1 METYVRQ
8 HPTFFDDDDP
18 YAPSYPG
25 KVVDARLEQKA
36 EAITLSGWYVWHSHR
51 VELRVE
57 LLIDAGGM
65 SVRNG
70 TGMST
75 RDGAEGRHRHER
87 HVRRGGRRQHERH
100 GRRRHDHRHRGGHL
114 RRGARGYAGV
124 RGRAPRRPSWRSRA
138 SRATGPR
145 ARPGVHGLPELP
157 APEQAD
163 LRYPRADAADF
174 EKSISSSDGR
184 QLADTSKKHAQASQ
198 EFEDMQAKLALDEEF
213 MANSRRSAPP
223 REEPH
228 GGDPAVQ
235 DTIKI
240 QEALTAGISITQS
253 AVAEMQK
260 QMKRAPEQRGVH
272 ALGQLRP
279 GVPLRHGRG
288 RAHGRQG
295 EHARGRHRPG

>member
-1 METYVRQ
+1 METYARQ

-18 YAPSYPG
+18 YAQSYPG

-36 EAITLSGWYVWHSHR
+36 EAIPLSGWYVWHSHR

-70 TGMST
+70 TGMSA

-100 GRRRHDHRHRGGHL
+100 GRRRHDHRHRGGGTYEEE
-114 RRGARGYAGV
+114 REATREFEG
-124 RGRAPRRPSWRSRA
+124 APRA
-138 SRATGPR
+138 VL
-145 ARPGVHGLPELP
+145 PGDHGLPELP